1 MRKWQIA
8 TRAAC
13 DKAEKSSVDAAYC
26 ISQGL
31 ACDGV
36 ASCAA
41 FNALSVALFVALFKA
56 SRGALLS
63 TVLIKNILYKK
74 FFICKLWEVRW
85 RIRVVEVGGGEQS
98 IRAIDMPLL
107 KPFFCIKT
115 GIRGVL
121 IG

>member
-85 RIRVVEVGGGEQS
+85 RIRVVEVGGEQS

-121 IG
+121 SR